1 VAPILLSAIL
11 AKLGFPHRL
20 TCSPVKSKDGK
31 SFEIFY
37 FSYVHHHHEV
47 WYLQLHLHVRIQVTL
62 LVVVL
67 DLAFLLVMA
76 DRLSKLMLAV
86 VLASQITNA
95 DLIPTAPGPG
105 QTFTAGSN
113 CTIIWDVDQSGLW
126 KNVTI
131 GDQSSAGSPFVSF
144 LILCYQDLM
153 SGSNTNM
160 SLVTNVISG
169 LDGTNTS
176 STPYNWT
183 CPEVDPYSAIY
194 FYQVRDRF
202 LATRHALMNE
212 NIKVHKQR
220 TNRRCEVDDSIHGQ

>member
-20 TCSPVKSKDGK
+20 TCSPANSKDDR
-31 SFEIFY
+31 SSEIFY
-37 FSYVHHHHEV
+37 FSFVHHHYEV

-76 DRLSKLMLAV
+76 DRLSKLMFAV

-105 QTFTAGSN
+105 QTFNAGSN
-113 CTIIWDVDQSGLW
+113 CTIIWDVDRSGLW

-131 GDQSSAGSPFVSF
+131 GDQPSAGSPFVSF
-144 LILCYQDLM
+144 LTLYYQDLM
-153 SGSNTNM
+153 SGSNTDMNF
-160 SLVTNVISG
+160 VTNVISG
-169 LDGTNTS
+169 LDGTDTS

-194 FYQVRDRF
+194 FYQVRGCLLD
-202 LATRHALMNE
+202 TCHALMNE
-212 NIKVHKQR
+212 DTTVHK
-220 TNRRCEVDDSIHGQ
+220 